1 MSLILLR
8 ADNQSKLLNSL
19 ADLERH
25 AGLKINGKPR
35 LLENEYADKLA
46 ESIINRK
53 IRKKSRVSVV
63 IRVQES
69 DTHSI
74 MQVKKIHPPAHI
86 IVVSS
91 EYSEFSELKDK
102 MRDAPTLKGYYS
114 HKDKPSKK

>member
-46 ESIINRK
+46 QNIIKRK
-53 IRKKSRVSVV
+53 IRKKSNISVV
-63 IRVQES
+63 IQVQES

-86 IVVSS
+86 IVVSK
-91 EYSEFSELKDK
+91 EYSEFAELKTK
-102 MRDAPTLKGYYS
+102 MKNASVLKGYYS
-114 HKDKPSKK
+114 HKTNK